1 MSEKRNCDIAQDLIP
16 LEVDGVCTEGS
27 KEFLQEHISQCEG
40 CRRLYDLAKSGAW
53 QKKKEPFKEDAAL
66 VHSMKKVG
74 KKLHIRRFVLI
85 FLSLIVLMY
94 GSVFAWTGL
103 MNYVT
108 SVPLESYDAYV
119 YAEEGGY
126 AHVIAEMPY
135 SMGNIYGG
143 FERYKVLGADD
154 PANKTGE
161 AHAYIIELEPR
172 YNPIPEKINARMG
185 QAYQNTLHLPGAM
198 EIRDGKLYTASDY
211 MDGFVPGVPVSEI
224 RLCEGSDYRVIYTW
238 GDDVLTYEKAVEE
251 DMLSATPSEAEYDY
265 DGVIRELPKG

>member
-27 KEFLQEHISQCEG
+27 KEFLQEHIAQCDG

-53 QKKKEPFKEDAAL
+53 QKKEAFKEDAAL
-66 VHSMKKVG
+66 IHSMKRVG
-74 KKLHIRRFVLI
+74 KKLHIRRYILI
-85 FLSLIVLMY
+85 FLALIVLMY
-94 GSVFAWTGL
+94 GSIFAWNGL

-119 YAEEGGY
+119 YAEEDGY
-126 AHVIAEMPY
+126 AYVIAEMPY
-135 SMGNIYGG
+135 SMMNIYGG
-143 FERYKVLGADD
+143 FERYKVLGAND

-161 AHAYIIELEPR
+161 VHAYIIELEPR

-185 QAYQNTLHLPGAM
+185 QANQNTLHLPTAM
-198 EIRDGKLYTASDY
+198 EIKDGKLYTASDY
-211 MDGFVPGVPVSEI
+211 EAMNGFVPGVPVSEI

-251 DMLSATPSEAEYDY
+251 DMLTVTPSEGGAFS
-265 DGVIRELPKG
+265 VIPKG